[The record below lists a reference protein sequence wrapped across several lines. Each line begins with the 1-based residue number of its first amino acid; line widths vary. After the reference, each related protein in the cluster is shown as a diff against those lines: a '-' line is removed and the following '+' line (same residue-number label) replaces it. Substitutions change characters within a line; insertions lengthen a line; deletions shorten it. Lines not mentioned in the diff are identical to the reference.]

1 MTLDDGNA
9 DEWSEWITC
18 SGLEERRDGSVGQ
31 YRATSGEQR
40 RASDTGGAA
49 RVAHV
54 HPRARGSAA
63 AAGSL
68 PQSKGRRH
76 SWAAQREELDP
87 NVMMEHDI
95 EVMRHWLHTLPS
107 PGGSSVGSGASG
119 GGGGAGSQLSPAA
132 SPASRSV
139 SFAAPALR
147 KALPRALPSVS
158 KSRSAKAALGVASA
172 GAAAESGA
180 GKPLQA
186 RAAPVLKLPALLM
199 RGKTAAAAVAA
210 AAAAAATAPL

>member
-1 MTLDDGNA
+1 MVLGEGAEADD
-9 DEWSEWITC
+9 WSEWLTC
-18 SGLEERRDGSVGQ
+18 SGLEERRDGSGVVTVGH
-31 YRATSGEQR
+31 YRATCGDRR
-40 RASDTGGAA
+40 RASD
-49 RVAHV
+49 VHV
-54 HPRARGSAA
+54 HPRTRGAA
-63 AAGSL
+63 TAGSF

-119 GGGGAGSQLSPAA
+119 GGGGASHQLSPG

-147 KALPRALPSVS
+147 KALPKALPKVS
-158 KSRSAKAALGVASA
+158 RTRTAKAALGAA
-172 GAAAESGA
+172 GAAAAEPSMGR
-180 GKPLQA
+180 PLQVL
-186 RAAPVLKLPALLM
+186 AAPVLKLPALLV
-199 RGKTAAAAVAA
+199 RSKAAASRR
-210 AAAAAATAPL
+210 